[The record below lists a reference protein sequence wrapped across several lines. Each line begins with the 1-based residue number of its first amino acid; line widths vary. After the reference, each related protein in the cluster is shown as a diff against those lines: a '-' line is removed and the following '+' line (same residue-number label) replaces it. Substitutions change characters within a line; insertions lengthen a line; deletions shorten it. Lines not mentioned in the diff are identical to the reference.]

1 MNVVDIII
9 LAVLALSVIVGMYRG
24 FVASLLSMGSCL
36 ISLIL
41 SFVLSPKLVTWIQG
55 NQDLTRQ
62 LLMLTDASSRVGD
75 QTLSLTNV
83 SDLTQGTIQQ
93 ILSRVQ
99 LPYPLDKL
107 LENNLLQKTFAPSGM
122 NTVSDY
128 VSQTI
133 VGACLNVLSFLV
145 CFAAAFFLI
154 SVLINLVRAIF
165 RFPALKHLDL
175 LAGGLLGFLRGMI
188 L

>member
-62 LLMLTDASSRVGD
+62 LLMLTSNTDDLDRTIANLTD
-75 QTLSLTNV
+75 QCF
-83 SDLTQGTIQQ
+83 D
-93 ILSRVQ
+93 ILRT
-99 LPYPLDKL
+99 DIKR
-107 LENNLLQKTFAPSGM
+107 NNIL
-122 NTVSDY
+122 
-128 VSQTI
+128 
-133 VGACLNVLSFLV
+133 
-145 CFAAAFFLI
+145 
-154 SVLINLVRAIF
+154 F
-165 RFPALKHLDL
+165 RSA
-175 LAGGLLGFLRGMI
+175 
-188 L
+188 